1 MLLVKVIIFV
11 MTAIRNN
18 KYDVYLCHS
27 YNHANGVDIVRDTTI
42 APQLYLYQYYCIS
55 TIESLQIK
63 TMGSMPVKVSVN
75 TILFLFGKNILLSFC
90 DTLLETSNFVVVRF

>member
-42 APQLYLYQYYCIS
+42 ALLNLYLYQYYCIS
-55 TIESLQIK
+55 TIESK
-63 TMGSMPVKVSVN
+63 RDKNHGEY
-75 TILFLFGKNILLSFC
+75 GKGF
-90 DTLLETSNFVVVRF
+90 R

>member
-42 APQLYLYQYYCIS
+42 ALS
-55 TIESLQIK
+55 TTVLI
-63 TMGSMPVKVSVN
+63 P
-75 TILFLFGKNILLSFC
+75 ILLYIYYRESADKNHGEYGKGF
-90 DTLLETSNFVVVRF
+90 R

>member
-42 APQLYLYQYYCIS
+42 ALNCTYIP
-55 TIESLQIK
+55 
-63 TMGSMPVKVSVN
+63 
-75 TILFLFGKNILLSFC
+75 ILLYMYYRESADKNHGEYGKGF
-90 DTLLETSNFVVVRF
+90 R

>member
-42 APQLYLYQYYCIS
+42 APQLLYLYQYYCMY
-55 TIESLQIK
+55 TMYYRESAD
-63 TMGSMPVKVSVN
+63 
-75 TILFLFGKNILLSFC
+75 KNHG
-90 DTLLETSNFVVVRF
+90 EYG

>member
-42 APQLYLYQYYCIS
+42 ALSTILLYLYQYYCIC

-63 TMGSMPVKVSVN
+63 TMGEY
-75 TILFLFGKNILLSFC
+75 GKGF
-90 DTLLETSNFVVVRF
+90 R

>member
-42 APQLYLYQYYCIS
+42 ALLNCTYTNTTVYMYYR
-55 TIESLQIK
+55 ESADK
-63 TMGSMPVKVSVN
+63 NHGEYMVKVSVN
-75 TILFLFGKNILLSFC
+75 TIFVLFGKNILLSFC
-90 DTLLETSNFVVVRF
+90 DTMLETSKL

>member
-42 APQLYLYQYYCIS
+42 PTMVQIERECTDKLEEYGKDISYY
-55 TIESLQIK
+55 K
-63 TMGSMPVKVSVN
+63 NNMKG
-75 TILFLFGKNILLSFC
+75 FLL
-90 DTLLETSNFVVVRF
+90 

>member
-42 APQLYLYQYYCIS
+42 ALLNCTYTNTTTVYVL
-55 TIESLQIK
+55 IESLQIK
-63 TMGSMPVKVSVN
+63 TMGSTVKVSVN
-75 TILFLFGKNILLSFC
+75 TILVLFGKNILLSFC
-90 DTLLETSNFVVVRF
+90 DTLLETSKLCCR

>member
-42 APQLYLYQYYCIS
+42 ALNCTYIP
-55 TIESLQIK
+55 
-63 TMGSMPVKVSVN
+63 
-75 TILFLFGKNILLSFC
+75 ILLLYMYYRESADKNHGEYGKGF
-90 DTLLETSNFVVVRF
+90 R

>member
-42 APQLYLYQYYCIS
+42 ALLNCTY
-55 TIESLQIK
+55 T
-63 TMGSMPVKVSVN
+63 
-75 TILFLFGKNILLSFC
+75 NITTVYVL
-90 DTLLETSNFVVVRF
+90 

>member
-42 APQLYLYQYYCIS
+42 ALS
-55 TIESLQIK
+55 TVLV
-63 TMGSMPVKVSVN
+63 P
-75 TILFLFGKNILLSFC
+75 ILLYMYYRESADKNHGEYGKGF
-90 DTLLETSNFVVVRF
+90 R